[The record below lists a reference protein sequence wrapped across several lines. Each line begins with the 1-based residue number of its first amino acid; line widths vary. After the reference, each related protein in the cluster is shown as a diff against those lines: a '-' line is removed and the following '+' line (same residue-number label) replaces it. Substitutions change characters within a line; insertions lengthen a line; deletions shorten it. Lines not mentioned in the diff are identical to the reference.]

1 MTQMIQEFTSASRK
15 IELDLDQLMKLRLAI
30 NSLDSILNYIERTEP
45 NTSPAFRSDREYH
58 NEARDLIKQMH
69 RQYLNKLKDLE

>member
-15 IELDLDQLMKLRLAI
+15 IELSLDQLMKLRLAI
-30 NSLDSILNYIERTEP
+30 NSLDSILNYIMRTEP
-45 NTSPAFRSDREYH
+45 KTAPAFRSDREYH
-58 NEARDLIKQMH
+58 DQARDLIKEMH

>member
-45 NTSPAFRSDREYH
+45 NTAPAFRSDREYH
-58 NEARDLIKQMH
+58 DQAKELIRQMH
-69 RQYLNKLKDLE
+69 HQYLNKLKDLE

>member
-1 MTQMIQEFTSASRK
+1 MIQEFTSASRK
-15 IELDLDQLMKLRLAI
+15 IELSLDQLMKLRLAI
-30 NSLDSILNYIERTEP
+30 NSLDSILNYIKRTEP
-45 NTSPAFRSDREYH
+45 NTAPAFRSDREYH